1 MCSAAVVSL
10 ELSVDRG
17 SVRMAEGKRQE
28 SRKEDRFVGVRT
40 NPSCKAIEATSRS
53 GQGEGEG
60 EGEEFGKAVRSRLGL
75 SAVAPYYRRL
85 TAKQQIRGSQ
95 WMGMRKAK
103 LECGVGQ
110 GIG

>member
-1 MCSAAVVSL
+1 MCSAAVVNL

-53 GQGEGEG
+53 GQG